1 MIFNGTEDFI
11 NHDICE
17 TVVHFFCNMVA
28 AIEHD
33 PLGINWRC
41 ATIDYDFTVLSHV
54 GIDRGVFISSNATT
68 EVLINSKQT

>member
-1 MIFNGTEDFI
+1 
-11 NHDICE
+11 
-17 TVVHFFCNMVA
+17 MVA

-33 PLGINWRC
+33 PMESTRVVNNRLMT
-41 ATIDYDFTVLSHV
+41 TIDHNFTVLSHV